1 MAYVAKVDNYITEK
15 FYDIENKLYDLKH
28 LREIVGGSPEIL
40 VSLADIYLT
49 TMPFSSWQLVQATK
63 AEDWLTVSKL
73 AHKIKPTIDSMN
85 IVSISSDIRTLEAS
99 AKNQVNTHT
108 LGKIAIRVDHV
119 INTVAHQLKYEFD
132 L

>member
-1 MAYVAKVDNYITEK
+1 MTYTTQIEHALTE
-15 FYDIENKLYDLKH
+15 KLYDLKQ
-28 LREIVGGSPEIL
+28 LKETVGGSTEFL
-40 VSLADIYLT
+40 LSLADIYLT
-49 TMPFSSWQLVQATK
+49 TIPVNSKQMVQATK
-63 AEDWLTVSKL
+63 AEDWLMVSKL
-73 AHKIKPTIDSMN
+73 AHKIKQTIDSMN
-85 IVSISSDIRTLEAS
+85 IISISSDIRTLERD

>member
-1 MAYVAKVDNYITEK
+1 MTYTAE
-15 FYDIENKLYDLKH
+15 IENIPIGKLYDLRH
-28 LREIVGGSPEIL
+28 LKETVGGNTEFL

-49 TMPFSSWQLVQATK
+49 TIPVNSKQLVQATK
-63 AEDWLTVSKL
+63 AEDWMMVSKL

-85 IVSISSDIRTLEAS
+85 ISIISSDIRTLERD

-108 LGKIAIRVDHV
+108 LGKIAVKIDHV
-119 INTVAHQLKYEFD
+119 INTVAYQLKYEFD

>member
-1 MAYVAKVDNYITEK
+1 MTYIAEV
-15 FYDIENKLYDLKH
+15 ESSLPEKLYDLKH
-28 LREIVGGSPEIL
+28 LEEIVGGSTEFL
-40 VSLADIYLT
+40 TSLAGIYVT
-49 TMPFSSWQLVQATK
+49 TIPLNSKQIVQATR
-63 AEDWLTVSKL
+63 AEDWTMVSKL

-85 IVSISSDIRTLEAS
+85 IKSITSDIRTLESA

-108 LGKIAIRVDHV
+108 LGKIALKVDLV